1 MDTYNWIIYGG
12 FVLFWVVAIIFIIHE
27 VRKN

>member
-1 MDTYNWIIYGG
+1 MEIANWILYGG